1 MSYTRIEV
9 GKHNHIPDNLFD
21 KEQLEKGID
30 VEYEHTSEREI
41 AKAIAKDHL
50 MEGDNYYILLE
61 EMEKKLKEPKN
72 QKNQKKS
79 ET

>member
-1 MSYTRIEV
+1 MNFTRIEV

-21 KEQLEKGID
+21 KVQLEKGID
-30 VEYEHTSEREI
+30 VEYEHTKEREI

-61 EMEKKLKEPKN
+61 KMEKELKEPK
-72 QKNQKKS
+72 KS
-79 ET
+79 EV